1 MSNNFKS
8 NALKLAQFAVIA
20 ATLSV
25 AGCSTMKNAGS
36 TVSNSFNS
44 LFSSGEK
51 GVKQVLKD
59 PRADSVYDTSGFAFS
74 AEGASENAVRN
85 AQVVCKNKPL
95 QVISDNPK
103 SMNYEESGEQKTV
116 YIVDM
121 SYRCGKG

>member
-8 NALKLAQFAVIA
+8 NALKLVQFAAIA
-20 ATLSV
+20 STLSL
-25 AGCSTMKNAGS
+25 AGCSTMKNASS
-36 TVSNSFNS
+36 TVSNSFSS
-44 LFSSGEK
+44 LFGGEK
-51 GVKQVLKD
+51 GIKQVLKD

-74 AEGASENAVRN
+74 AEGASESAVRN

-103 SMNYEESGEQKTV
+103 SMNYEEGGEQKTV